1 MKIYQV
7 IAKAKKE
14 FLPIKKNAKN
24 PFLKSKYADLDCIY
38 NAINKTLENNGLL
51 ILQPIKCYELITQ
64 IIHLESGELI
74 ESNYPLPHLDD
85 PQKMG
90 SSITYARRYALC
102 SFLNLLTDDDDDGN
116 IASNKTTYNT
126 SQIISD
132 AQQKR
137 LFAISKET
145 GCSNEQS
152 KEILKSFG
160 YESSKEIQK
169 KDYDL
174 ICNRIKNLVLI

>member
-1 MKIYQV
+1 
-7 IAKAKKE
+7 
-14 FLPIKKNAKN
+14 
-24 PFLKSKYADLDCIY
+24 
-38 NAINKTLENNGLL
+38 
-51 ILQPIKCYELITQ
+51 
-64 IIHLESGELI
+64 
-74 ESNYPLPHLDD
+74 
-85 PQKMG
+85 MG